1 MNFKIGVIVGNCYE
15 IKECF
20 EGGGMG
26 VVYRARHSHW
36 NIDVAIKHPRSQ
48 FLASNE
54 QLHEFQLEC
63 ATWAAIGL
71 HPYVATCYYAREIDS
86 LSCVVAEFLKGG
98 SLQDSIQSR
107 QLYRGD
113 ENEVLAR
120 MLTVAASTAWGLA
133 RAHQSRLIHCD
144 VKPGNMLLTEYGTAK
159 IADFGLA
166 VAFRPSVLDA
176 KAAGLTVPFASP
188 EQSRGL
194 PLTPTADVWSWAASM
209 LAMFMGGVTWENGS
223 ACGSVLKE
231 FLDDGGKAYRIPAM
245 PASFAALLQDCFQF
259 SVDARIADFNAI
271 AAKVCDCYQEIF
283 DEPCPAGKADLE
295 LISADSL
302 NNRAVSRY
310 DLGDLTEVYRLLDDA
325 LTVDPLH
332 PEANFNSAILAYQAT
347 RKCPLVFLDQLRH
360 STQYDLGEYRAW
372 IYLACLSK
380 AIGHETDANEYLKKA
395 NDLCND
401 HSNDEIQRLWQSCL
415 QSKLA
420 PVLAPPI
427 SGEDFAQDSERF
439 HRLMAKAQAAVDE
452 NRIADAKRYL
462 LMSGDIAGFARHPQ
476 RRRLLGKIP
485 TIL

>member
-1 MNFKIGVIVGNCYE
+1 MSFKIGVIVGDCYE

-26 VVYRARHSHW
+26 VVYRARHNHW
-36 NIDVAIKHPRSQ
+36 NIDVAIKHPRKK
-48 FLASNE
+48 FLLDQE
-54 QLHEFQLEC
+54 QTDSFYAEC
-63 ATWAAIGL
+63 ATWSRLGVD
-71 HPYVATCYYAREIDS
+71 PYLATCYYSREVEG
-86 LSCVVAEFLKGG
+86 LPCVVAEFLPGG
-98 SLQDSIQSR
+98 SLQDAIQQR
-107 QLYRGD
+107 AIYRGD

-144 VKPGNMLLTEYGTAK
+144 VKPGNMLLTDYGTAK

-166 VAFRPSVLDA
+166 VAFRPSLLDA

-194 PLTPTADVWSWAASM
+194 TLTPAADVWSWAASM
-209 LAMFMGGVTWENGS
+209 LAMFMGGVSWENGS
-223 ACGSVLKE
+223 ACGAVLQE
-231 FLDDGGKAYRIPAM
+231 FCDDGGKAYRIPAM
-245 PASFAALLQDCFQF
+245 PASFAALLQDCLQF

-310 DLGDLTEVYRLLDDA
+310 DLGDLTEVHRLLDDA

-332 PEANFNSAILAYQAT
+332 PEANFNSALLAYQAT
-347 RKCPLVFLDQLRH
+347 RKCPQVFLDQLRH

-380 AIGHETDANEYLKKA
+380 AIGYEKDANEYLKKA
-395 NDLCND
+395 NDLCDNR
-401 HSNDEIQRLWQSCL
+401 SIDEIQRLWQSCL

-439 HRLMAKAQAAVDE
+439 HRLMAKAQLAIDK
-452 NRIADAKRYL
+452 NQYADAQRYL
-462 LMSGDIAGFARHPQ
+462 LMSGDISGFARHPM
-476 RRRLLGKIP
+476 RRLLLSKIP